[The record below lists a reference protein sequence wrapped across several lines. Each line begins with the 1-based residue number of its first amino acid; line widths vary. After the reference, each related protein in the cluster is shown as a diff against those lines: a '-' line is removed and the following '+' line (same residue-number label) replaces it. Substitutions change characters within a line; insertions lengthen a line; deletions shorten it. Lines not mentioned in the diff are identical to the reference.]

1 MLRLLQSTKQ
11 FSRNINVA
19 HLNKQISKT
28 YSSSIMGNILLNN
41 SEGWKRYDRAGAGK
55 KEGASTESVDSN
67 KNSTKNTK
75 TNNSNSDTS
84 NNFKSE
90 QKTNGSGSSGGAG
103 GGGKKP
109 NGNGFDF
116 QNMGAYWWLIPSTA
130 LLLVILIS
138 DMREGREISWQD
150 FQTQLLEGG
159 HVDRIIVTNK
169 NIARFY
175 LCTDFE

>member
-1 MLRLLQSTKQ
+1 MLKIIQTTKQ
-11 FSRNINVA
+11 FSRKFNNVY
-19 HLNKQISKT
+19 LNKQILNT
-28 YSSSIMGNILLNN
+28 WNNRYSSSFLGSLLLNKPDDGF
-41 SEGWKRYDRAGAGK
+41 SKYGRGGKSSDAKKDGAT
-55 KEGASTESVDSN
+55 TESTDSN
-67 KNSTKNTK
+67 KNNTKNT
-75 TNNSNSDTS
+75 NTS

-90 QKTNGSGSSGGAG
+90 QKTGGS

-109 NGNGFDF
+109 NGNGF
-116 QNMGAYWWLIPSTA
+116 NNYLGPYWWLIPASA
-130 LLLVILIS
+130 LVLVTILS

-175 LCTDFE
+175 YYCSYSNVSINLS